1 MFPKPQQKS
10 FSSSSYMLS
19 LIQYQFYSHNDFKKF
34 RCHVF
39 FTLGQNIISHLWQ
52 CLSFWKWNILPS
64 RHECYAHEEIFVSA
78 DGWFTSNRIQNNSLL
93 NHCSTCSD
101 GIISIWTTI
110 WKLICNL
117 SQAMWGS
124 VSWKKSQRGLQSGAK
139 CRIQERYSFWRF
151 WVSGNPKILLCLW
164 FSRF

>member
-34 RCHVF
+34 RCHDLFLTFDNAWAFESGTYCPPVMNAMPMKKSLYLQMAGSHPTEYRTIPF
-39 FTLGQNIISHLWQ
+39 STIVLHALMGSFPVGQPFGNS
-52 CLSFWKWNILPS
+52 
-64 RHECYAHEEIFVSA
+64 SA
-78 DGWFTSNRIQNNSLL
+78 
-93 NHCSTCSD
+93 TCPRPCGGAS
-101 GIISIWTTI
+101 
-110 WKLICNL
+110 
-117 SQAMWGS
+117 AE
-124 VSWKKSQRGLQSGAK
+124 KKSQRGPQLGAK